1 MPADPRSASS
11 IITKGALLA
20 KELFLKK
27 KETANDSEYL
37 ITLYLSFLGFLA
49 KNPGRTLRL
58 YLPVFTRVYLQMS
71 TEVKYAQGGT
81 KRRRESVIIRGAA
94 GTDAISRRITR
105 LAKSLKASNPI
116 HCYVDA
122 LTYFNNISTT
132 GGIYEV
138 GNAIAQ
144 GDDYNQRFGSHA
156 DIQRLIVKG
165 LIRGGATAISSAIRV
180 TVFRGRFGLAFAP
193 NTSGSYNPVVD
204 STSTRLY
211 FDKFYVIGGAT
222 STNGDGSVSL
232 NMNIKLAHRQKFSGS
247 GAGTNT
253 AESVYLVIQSD
264 FAAGGTAPTVS
275 QGVIETYFKP

>member
-1 MPADPRSASS
+1 MVGTAALPA
-11 IITKGALLA
+11 
-20 KELFLKK
+20 
-27 KETANDSEYL
+27 
-37 ITLYLSFLGFLA
+37 
-49 KNPGRTLRL
+49 
-58 YLPVFTRVYLQMS
+58 RVHTCVLQES
-71 TEVKYAQGGT
+71 KTIRVTGT
-81 KRRRESVIIRGAA
+81 KRRRDSA
-94 GTDAISRRITR
+94 GVQMSTALSRRVTR

-122 LTYFNNISTT
+122 LSFFNNISTT

-138 GNAIAQ
+138 GNGIAQ

-180 TVFRGRFGLAFAP
+180 TVFRGRSGLLFAP

-211 FDKFYVIGGAT
+211 VDKYYPVGGAT
-222 STNGDGSVSL
+222 STNGDGSVVL
-232 NMNIKLAHRQKFSGS
+232 NLNIKLGHRQKFSGA

-264 FAAGGTAPTVS
+264 FAAGATAPTVS